1 MSFYFPMSSPSCAD
15 ANRSCLA
22 LPTCAE
28 HPPAAHFFDM
38 LRQSPVYECSPVP
51 PPVSFLRSEL
61 SPIVCMSCHKRG
73 HFICENC
80 YTRLPFI
87 SPALACHNC
96 ASPYGWLSCTACDE
110 PWELVQTSSVLELS
124 PLVRRMITDFKDRGE
139 LRLAVVIAALL
150 SCYFMQ
156 FMQHFHE
163 DGLSARVA
171 TPAPTSVAPAPASA
185 PAVIPTPARLQPHAF
200 LHPDCVCFVPATA
213 LAYRRRGFDH
223 MELVAKNFCA
233 YTRLPFADIALRPQA
248 ADQRKLSRTARRAN
262 LSGSI
267 SILRDCSGLSFLI
280 LDDVITTGAS
290 IRELASA
297 LRARGAREVAALS
310 FARAW

>member
-1 MSFYFPMSSPSCAD
+1 MSFYFPSSSSSCAD
-15 ANRSCLA
+15 ASRSCSA

-28 HPPAAHFFDM
+28 RPSAAHFFDM
-38 LRQSPVYECSPVP
+38 LKQSPVCGHAFLP
-51 PPVSFLRSEL
+51 PPALFLRSEL

-87 SPALACHNC
+87 SPSLACRNC

-110 PWELVQTSSVLELS
+110 PWELTQTSSVLELS

-150 SCYFMQ
+150 SSYVMQ
-156 FMQHFHE
+156 LLDE
-163 DGLSARVA
+163 DDASARA
-171 TPAPTSVAPAPASA
+171 
-185 PAVIPTPARLQPHAF
+185 HAF

-267 SILRDCSGLSFLI
+267 SILKDCSGLSFLI

>member
-1 MSFYFPMSSPSCAD
+1 MSFYFPSSSSSCAD
-15 ANRSCLA
+15 ASRSCSA

-28 HPPAAHFFDM
+28 RPSAAHFFDM
-38 LRQSPVYECSPVP
+38 LKQSPVYGHAFLLP
-51 PPVSFLRSEL
+51 PASFLRSEL

-87 SPALACHNC
+87 SPSLACRNC

-110 PWELVQTSSVLELS
+110 PWELTQTSSVLELS
-124 PLVRRMITDFKDRGE
+124 PLVLRMITDFKDRGE
-139 LRLAVVIAALL
+139 LRLAVLIAALL
-150 SCYFMQ
+150 SSYVMQ
-156 FMQHFHE
+156 LLDE
-163 DGLSARVA
+163 DD
-171 TPAPTSVAPAPASA
+171 ASTRA
-185 PAVIPTPARLQPHAF
+185 HAF

-213 LAYRRRGFDH
+213 SAYRRRGFDH

-248 ADQRKLSRTARRAN
+248 DDQRKLSRTARLAN

>member
-1 MSFYFPMSSPSCAD
+1 MSFYFPSSSSSCAD
-15 ANRSCLA
+15 ASRSCSA

-28 HPPAAHFFDM
+28 RPSAAHFFDM
-38 LRQSPVYECSPVP
+38 LKQSPVCGHAFLP
-51 PPVSFLRSEL
+51 PPASFLRSEL

-87 SPALACHNC
+87 SPSLACRNC

-110 PWELVQTSSVLELS
+110 PWELTQTSSVLELS

-150 SCYFMQ
+150 SSYVMQ
-156 FMQHFHE
+156 LLDE
-163 DGLSARVA
+163 DDASARA
-171 TPAPTSVAPAPASA
+171 
-185 PAVIPTPARLQPHAF
+185 HAF

-248 ADQRKLSRTARRAN
+248 ADQRKLSRTARFAN

>member
-1 MSFYFPMSSPSCAD
+1 MSFYFPSSSSSCAD
-15 ANRSCLA
+15 ASRSCSA

-28 HPPAAHFFDM
+28 RPSAAHFFDM
-38 LRQSPVYECSPVP
+38 LKQSPVCGSASLP
-51 PPVSFLRSEL
+51 PPASFLRSEL

-87 SPALACHNC
+87 SPSLACCNC

-110 PWELVQTSSVLELS
+110 PWELTQTSSVLELS

-150 SCYFMQ
+150 SSYVMQ
-156 FMQHFHE
+156 LLDK
-163 DGLSARVA
+163 DGASARA
-171 TPAPTSVAPAPASA
+171 
-185 PAVIPTPARLQPHAF
+185 HAF

-213 LAYRRRGFDH
+213 SAYRRRGFDH

-248 ADQRKLSRTARRAN
+248 ADQRKLSRTARLAN

>member
-1 MSFYFPMSSPSCAD
+1 MSFYFPSSSSSCAD
-15 ANRSCLA
+15 ASRSCSA

-28 HPPAAHFFDM
+28 RPSAAHFFDM
-38 LRQSPVYECSPVP
+38 LKQSPVCGHAFLP
-51 PPVSFLRSEL
+51 PPASFLRSEL

-87 SPALACHNC
+87 SPSLACRNC

-110 PWELVQTSSVLELS
+110 RWELTQTSSVLELS

-139 LRLAVVIAALL
+139 LRLAVVIAALM
-150 SCYFMQ
+150 SSYVMQ
-156 FMQHFHE
+156 LLDE
-163 DGLSARVA
+163 DDASARA
-171 TPAPTSVAPAPASA
+171 
-185 PAVIPTPARLQPHAF
+185 HAF

-213 LAYRRRGFDH
+213 SAYRRRGFDH

-248 ADQRKLSRTARRAN
+248 ADQRKLSRTARLAN

>member
-1 MSFYFPMSSPSCAD
+1 MSFYFPSSSSSCAD
-15 ANRSCLA
+15 ASRSCSA

-28 HPPAAHFFDM
+28 RPPAAHFFDM
-38 LRQSPVYECSPVP
+38 LRQSPVYGHAFLP
-51 PPVSFLRSEL
+51 PPALFLRSEL

-87 SPALACHNC
+87 SPSLACRNC

-110 PWELVQTSSVLELS
+110 PWELTQTSSVLELS

-150 SCYFMQ
+150 SSYVMQ
-156 FMQHFHE
+156 LLDE
-163 DGLSARVA
+163 DDASARA
-171 TPAPTSVAPAPASA
+171 
-185 PAVIPTPARLQPHAF
+185 HAF

-248 ADQRKLSRTARRAN
+248 ADQRKLSRTARLAN

-267 SILRDCSGLSFLI
+267 SILKDCSGLSFLI

>member
-1 MSFYFPMSSPSCAD
+1 MSFYFPSSSSSCAD
-15 ANRSCLA
+15 ASRSCSA

-28 HPPAAHFFDM
+28 RPSAAHFFDM
-38 LRQSPVYECSPVP
+38 LKQSPVYECSPLP

-87 SPALACHNC
+87 SPALACQNC

-150 SCYFMQ
+150 SSYVMQ
-156 FMQHFHE
+156 LLDE
-163 DGLSARVA
+163 DD
-171 TPAPTSVAPAPASA
+171 APARA
-185 PAVIPTPARLQPHAF
+185 HAF

-213 LAYRRRGFDH
+213 SAYRRRGFDH

-248 ADQRKLSRTARRAN
+248 DDQRKLSRTARLAN

-267 SILRDCSGLSFLI
+267 SILGDCSCLSFLI

>member
-1 MSFYFPMSSPSCAD
+1 MSFYFPSSSSSCAD
-15 ANRSCLA
+15 VSRSCSA
-22 LPTCAE
+22 LSTCAE
-28 HPPAAHFFDM
+28 RPPAAHFFDM
-38 LRQSPVYECSPVP
+38 LKQSPVYGHAFFLP
-51 PPVSFLRSEL
+51 PTSFLRSEL

-87 SPALACHNC
+87 SPSLACRNC

-110 PWELVQTSSVLELS
+110 PWELTQTSSVLELS

-150 SCYFMQ
+150 SSYVMQ
-156 FMQHFHE
+156 LLDE
-163 DGLSARVA
+163 DD
-171 TPAPTSVAPAPASA
+171 ASA
-185 PAVIPTPARLQPHAF
+185 CAYAF

-213 LAYRRRGFDH
+213 SAYRRRGFDH

-248 ADQRKLSRTARRAN
+248 ADQRKLSRTARLAN

>member
-1 MSFYFPMSSPSCAD
+1 MSFYFPSSSSSCAD
-15 ANRSCLA
+15 ASRSCSA

-28 HPPAAHFFDM
+28 RPPAAHFFD
-38 LRQSPVYECSPVP
+38 LLKQSPVCGHAFLP
-51 PPVSFLRSEL
+51 PPASFLRSEL

-87 SPALACHNC
+87 SPSLACRNC

-110 PWELVQTSSVLELS
+110 PWELTQTSSVLELS

-150 SCYFMQ
+150 SSYVMQ
-156 FMQHFHE
+156 LLDE
-163 DGLSARVA
+163 DDASARA
-171 TPAPTSVAPAPASA
+171 
-185 PAVIPTPARLQPHAF
+185 HAF

-267 SILRDCSGLSFLI
+267 SILKDCSGLSFLI

>member
-1 MSFYFPMSSPSCAD
+1 MSFYFPSSSSSCAD
-15 ANRSCLA
+15 ASRSCSA

-28 HPPAAHFFDM
+28 RPPAAHFFDM
-38 LRQSPVYECSPVP
+38 LRQSPVCGHAFLP
-51 PPVSFLRSEL
+51 PPALFLRSEL

-87 SPALACHNC
+87 SPSLACRNC

-110 PWELVQTSSVLELS
+110 PWELTQTSSVLELS

-150 SCYFMQ
+150 SSYVMQ
-156 FMQHFHE
+156 LLDE
-163 DGLSARVA
+163 DDASARA
-171 TPAPTSVAPAPASA
+171 
-185 PAVIPTPARLQPHAF
+185 HAF

-233 YTRLPFADIALRPQA
+233 YTRLPFADIALLPQA

-267 SILRDCSGLSFLI
+267 SILKDCSGLSFLI

>member
-1 MSFYFPMSSPSCAD
+1 MSFYFPSSSSSCAD
-15 ANRSCLA
+15 ASRSCSA

-28 HPPAAHFFDM
+28 RPSAAHFFDM
-38 LRQSPVYECSPVP
+38 LKQSPIYGHAFLP
-51 PPVSFLRSEL
+51 PPALFLRSEL

-87 SPALACHNC
+87 SPSLACRNC

-110 PWELVQTSSVLELS
+110 PWELTQTSSVLELS

-150 SCYFMQ
+150 SSYVMQ
-156 FMQHFHE
+156 LLDE
-163 DGLSARVA
+163 DDASARA
-171 TPAPTSVAPAPASA
+171 
-185 PAVIPTPARLQPHAF
+185 HAF

-248 ADQRKLSRTARRAN
+248 ADQRKLSRTARLAN

>member
-1 MSFYFPMSSPSCAD
+1 MSFYFPSSSSSCAD
-15 ANRSCLA
+15 ASRSCSA

-28 HPPAAHFFDM
+28 RPSAAHFFDM
-38 LRQSPVYECSPVP
+38 LKQSPVCGHAFLP
-51 PPVSFLRSEL
+51 PPASFLRSEL

-87 SPALACHNC
+87 SPSLACRNC

-110 PWELVQTSSVLELS
+110 PWELTQTSSVLELS

-139 LRLAVVIAALL
+139 LRLAVVIAALM
-150 SCYFMQ
+150 SSYVMQ
-156 FMQHFHE
+156 LLDK
-163 DGLSARVA
+163 DGASARA
-171 TPAPTSVAPAPASA
+171 
-185 PAVIPTPARLQPHAF
+185 HAF

-213 LAYRRRGFDH
+213 SAYRRRGFDH

-267 SILRDCSGLSFLI
+267 SILKDCSGLSFLI

>member
-1 MSFYFPMSSPSCAD
+1 MSFYFPSSSSSCAD
-15 ANRSCLA
+15 ASRSCSA

-28 HPPAAHFFDM
+28 RPPAAHFFDM
-38 LRQSPVYECSPVP
+38 LRQSPVYGHAFLP
-51 PPVSFLRSEL
+51 PPASFLRSEL

-87 SPALACHNC
+87 SPSLACRNC

-110 PWELVQTSSVLELS
+110 PWELTQTSSVLELS

-150 SCYFMQ
+150 SSYFMQ
-156 FMQHFHE
+156 LLDE
-163 DGLSARVA
+163 DD
-171 TPAPTSVAPAPASA
+171 APARA
-185 PAVIPTPARLQPHAF
+185 HAF

-213 LAYRRRGFDH
+213 SAYRRRGFDH
-223 MELVAKNFCA
+223 MELVTKNFCA

-248 ADQRKLSRTARRAN
+248 ADQRKLSRSARLAN

>member
-1 MSFYFPMSSPSCAD
+1 MSFYFPSSSSSCAD
-15 ANRSCLA
+15 ASRSCSA

-28 HPPAAHFFDM
+28 RPSAAHFFDM
-38 LRQSPVYECSPVP
+38 LKQSPVCGHAFLP
-51 PPVSFLRSEL
+51 PPASFLRSEL

-87 SPALACHNC
+87 SPSLACRNC

-110 PWELVQTSSVLELS
+110 PWELTQTSSVLELS

-150 SCYFMQ
+150 SSYVMQ
-156 FMQHFHE
+156 LLDE
-163 DGLSARVA
+163 DDASARA
-171 TPAPTSVAPAPASA
+171 
-185 PAVIPTPARLQPHAF
+185 HAF

-248 ADQRKLSRTARRAN
+248 DDQRKLSRTARLAN

-267 SILRDCSGLSFLI
+267 SILKDCSGLSFLI

>member
-1 MSFYFPMSSPSCAD
+1 MSFYFPSSSSSCAD
-15 ANRSCLA
+15 ASRSCSA

-28 HPPAAHFFDM
+28 RPSAAHFFDM
-38 LRQSPVYECSPVP
+38 LKQSPVCGHAFLP
-51 PPVSFLRSEL
+51 PPASFLRSEL

-87 SPALACHNC
+87 SPSLACRNC

-110 PWELVQTSSVLELS
+110 PWELTQTSSVLELS

-150 SCYFMQ
+150 SSYVMQ
-156 FMQHFHE
+156 LLDE
-163 DGLSARVA
+163 DD
-171 TPAPTSVAPAPASA
+171 ASTRA
-185 PAVIPTPARLQPHAF
+185 HAF

-267 SILRDCSGLSFLI
+267 SILKDCSGLSFLI

>member
-1 MSFYFPMSSPSCAD
+1 MSFYFPSSSSSCAD
-15 ANRSCLA
+15 ASRSCSA

-28 HPPAAHFFDM
+28 RPSAAHFFDM
-38 LRQSPVYECSPVP
+38 LKQSPVCGHAFLP
-51 PPVSFLRSEL
+51 PPASFLRSEL

-87 SPALACHNC
+87 SPSLACRNC

-110 PWELVQTSSVLELS
+110 PWELTQTSSVLELS

-150 SCYFMQ
+150 SSYVMQ
-156 FMQHFHE
+156 LLDE
-163 DGLSARVA
+163 DDASARA
-171 TPAPTSVAPAPASA
+171 
-185 PAVIPTPARLQPHAF
+185 HAF

-248 ADQRKLSRTARRAN
+248 DDQRKLSRTARLAN

>member
-1 MSFYFPMSSPSCAD
+1 MSFYFPSSSSSCAD
-15 ANRSCLA
+15 ASRSCSA

-28 HPPAAHFFDM
+28 RPPAAHFFDM
-38 LRQSPVYECSPVP
+38 LRQSPVCGHAFLP
-51 PPVSFLRSEL
+51 PPALFLRSEL

-73 HFICENC
+73 NFICENC

-87 SPALACHNC
+87 SPSLACRNC

-110 PWELVQTSSVLELS
+110 PWELTQTSSVLELS

-150 SCYFMQ
+150 SSYVMQ
-156 FMQHFHE
+156 LLDE
-163 DGLSARVA
+163 DDASARA
-171 TPAPTSVAPAPASA
+171 
-185 PAVIPTPARLQPHAF
+185 HAF

-248 ADQRKLSRTARRAN
+248 ADQRKLSRSARLAN

-267 SILRDCSGLSFLI
+267 SILKDCSGLSFLI

>member
-1 MSFYFPMSSPSCAD
+1 MSFYFPSSSSSCAD
-15 ANRSCLA
+15 ASRSCSA

-28 HPPAAHFFDM
+28 RPSAAHFFDM
-38 LRQSPVYECSPVP
+38 LKQSPVCGHAFLP
-51 PPVSFLRSEL
+51 PPASFLRSEL

-87 SPALACHNC
+87 SPSLACRNC

-110 PWELVQTSSVLELS
+110 PWELTQTSSVLELS

-139 LRLAVVIAALL
+139 LRLAVVIAALM
-150 SCYFMQ
+150 SSYVMQ
-156 FMQHFHE
+156 LLDK
-163 DGLSARVA
+163 DGASARA
-171 TPAPTSVAPAPASA
+171 
-185 PAVIPTPARLQPHAF
+185 HAF

-213 LAYRRRGFDH
+213 SAYRRRGFDH

-248 ADQRKLSRTARRAN
+248 ADQRKLSRTARLAN

>member
-1 MSFYFPMSSPSCAD
+1 MSFYFPSSSSSCAD
-15 ANRSCLA
+15 VSRSCSA

-28 HPPAAHFFDM
+28 RPSAAHFFDM
-38 LRQSPVYECSPVP
+38 LKQSPVYGHAFLP
-51 PPVSFLRSEL
+51 PPASFLRSEL

-73 HFICENC
+73 YFICENC
-80 YTRLPFI
+80 YIRLPFI
-87 SPALACHNC
+87 SPSLACRNC

-110 PWELVQTSSVLELS
+110 PWELTQTSSVLELS

-139 LRLAVVIAALL
+139 LRLAVVIAALM
-150 SCYFMQ
+150 SSYVMQ
-156 FMQHFHE
+156 LLDE
-163 DGLSARVA
+163 DDASARA
-171 TPAPTSVAPAPASA
+171 
-185 PAVIPTPARLQPHAF
+185 HAF

-213 LAYRRRGFDH
+213 SAYRRRGFDH

-233 YTRLPFADIALRPQA
+233 YTRLPFGDIALRPQA
-248 ADQRKLSRTARRAN
+248 DDQRKLSRTARLAN

>member
-1 MSFYFPMSSPSCAD
+1 MSFYFPSSSSSCAD
-15 ANRSCLA
+15 ASRSCSA

-28 HPPAAHFFDM
+28 RPSAAHFFDM
-38 LRQSPVYECSPVP
+38 LKQSPVYGHAFLLP
-51 PPVSFLRSEL
+51 PASFLRSEL

-87 SPALACHNC
+87 SPSLACCNC

-110 PWELVQTSSVLELS
+110 PWELTQTSSVLELS

-150 SCYFMQ
+150 SSYVMQ
-156 FMQHFHE
+156 LLDE
-163 DGLSARVA
+163 DDASARA
-171 TPAPTSVAPAPASA
+171 
-185 PAVIPTPARLQPHAF
+185 HAF

-213 LAYRRRGFDH
+213 SAYRRRGFDH

-248 ADQRKLSRTARRAN
+248 ADQRKLSRTARFAN

-267 SILRDCSGLSFLI
+267 SILGDCSGLSFLI

>member
-1 MSFYFPMSSPSCAD
+1 MSFYFPMSSPSCSD
-15 ANRSCLA
+15 ASRSFSA
-22 LPTCAE
+22 LPPYAE
-28 HPPAAHFFDM
+28 RPPAAHFFDM
-38 LRQSPVYECSPVP
+38 LRQSPVYGSSPLL

-87 SPALACHNC
+87 SPTLACRNC

-150 SCYFMQ
+150 SSYVMQ
-156 FMQHFHE
+156 LLDE
-163 DGLSARVA
+163 DD
-171 TPAPTSVAPAPASA
+171 APARA
-185 PAVIPTPARLQPHAF
+185 HAF

-213 LAYRRRGFDH
+213 SAYRRRGFDH
-223 MELVAKNFCA
+223 MELVTKNFCA
-233 YTRLPFADIALRPQA
+233 MTRLPFADIALRPQA
-248 ADQRKLSRTARRAN
+248 ADQRKLSRTARLAN

-267 SILRDCSGLSFLI
+267 SILGDCSGSSFLI

>member
-1 MSFYFPMSSPSCAD
+1 MSFYFPSSSSSCAD
-15 ANRSCLA
+15 ASRSCSA

-28 HPPAAHFFDM
+28 RPSAAHFFDM
-38 LRQSPVYECSPVP
+38 FKQSPVYGHAFLLP
-51 PPVSFLRSEL
+51 PASFLRSEL

-87 SPALACHNC
+87 SPSLACRNC

-110 PWELVQTSSVLELS
+110 PWELTQTSSVLELS

-139 LRLAVVIAALL
+139 LRLAVVIAALM
-150 SCYFMQ
+150 SSYVMQ
-156 FMQHFHE
+156 LLDK
-163 DGLSARVA
+163 DGASARA
-171 TPAPTSVAPAPASA
+171 
-185 PAVIPTPARLQPHAF
+185 HAF

-213 LAYRRRGFDH
+213 SAYRRRGFDH

-248 ADQRKLSRTARRAN
+248 ADQRKLSRTARLAN

>member
-1 MSFYFPMSSPSCAD
+1 MSFYFPSSSSSCAD
-15 ANRSCLA
+15 ASRSCSA

-28 HPPAAHFFDM
+28 RPSAAHFFDM
-38 LRQSPVYECSPVP
+38 LKQSPVYGHAFLLP
-51 PPVSFLRSEL
+51 PASFLRSEL

-87 SPALACHNC
+87 SPSLACCNC

-110 PWELVQTSSVLELS
+110 PWELTQTHAVLELS

-150 SCYFMQ
+150 SSYVMQ
-156 FMQHFHE
+156 LLDE
-163 DGLSARVA
+163 DD
-171 TPAPTSVAPAPASA
+171 ASTRA
-185 PAVIPTPARLQPHAF
+185 HAF

-213 LAYRRRGFDH
+213 SAYRRRGFDH

-248 ADQRKLSRTARRAN
+248 DDQRKLSRTARLAN

>member
-1 MSFYFPMSSPSCAD
+1 MSFYFPSSSSSCAD
-15 ANRSCLA
+15 ASRSCSA

-28 HPPAAHFFDM
+28 RPPAAHFFDM
-38 LRQSPVYECSPVP
+38 LRQSPVCGHAFLP
-51 PPVSFLRSEL
+51 PPASFLRSEL

-87 SPALACHNC
+87 SPSLACRNC

-110 PWELVQTSSVLELS
+110 PWELTQTSSVLELS

-150 SCYFMQ
+150 SSYVMQ
-156 FMQHFHE
+156 LLDE
-163 DGLSARVA
+163 DDASARA
-171 TPAPTSVAPAPASA
+171 
-185 PAVIPTPARLQPHAF
+185 HAF

-213 LAYRRRGFDH
+213 SAYRRRGFDH

-267 SILRDCSGLSFLI
+267 SILKDCSGLSFLI

>member
-1 MSFYFPMSSPSCAD
+1 MSFYFPSSSSSCAD
-15 ANRSCLA
+15 ASRSCSA

-28 HPPAAHFFDM
+28 RPPAAHFFDM
-38 LRQSPVYECSPVP
+38 LKQSPVCGHAFLP
-51 PPVSFLRSEL
+51 PPASFLRSEL

-87 SPALACHNC
+87 SSSLACRNC

-110 PWELVQTSSVLELS
+110 PWELTQTSSVLELS

-150 SCYFMQ
+150 SSYVMQ
-156 FMQHFHE
+156 LLDE
-163 DGLSARVA
+163 DDASARA
-171 TPAPTSVAPAPASA
+171 
-185 PAVIPTPARLQPHAF
+185 HAF

-267 SILRDCSGLSFLI
+267 SILKDCSGLSFLI

>member
-1 MSFYFPMSSPSCAD
+1 MSFYFPSSSSSCAD
-15 ANRSCLA
+15 ASRSCSA

-28 HPPAAHFFDM
+28 RPSAAHFFDM
-38 LRQSPVYECSPVP
+38 LKQSPVCGHAFLLP
-51 PPVSFLRSEL
+51 PASFLRSEL

-87 SPALACHNC
+87 SPSLACRNC

-110 PWELVQTSSVLELS
+110 PWELTQTSSVLELS

-139 LRLAVVIAALL
+139 LRLAVVIAALM
-150 SCYFMQ
+150 SSYVMQ
-156 FMQHFHE
+156 LLDK
-163 DGLSARVA
+163 DGASARA
-171 TPAPTSVAPAPASA
+171 
-185 PAVIPTPARLQPHAF
+185 HAF

-267 SILRDCSGLSFLI
+267 SILKDCSGLSFLI

>member
-1 MSFYFPMSSPSCAD
+1 MSFYFPSSSSSCAD
-15 ANRSCLA
+15 ASRSCSA

-28 HPPAAHFFDM
+28 LPPAAHFFD
-38 LRQSPVYECSPVP
+38 LLKQSPVYGHAFFLP
-51 PPVSFLRSEL
+51 PASFLRSEL

-87 SPALACHNC
+87 SPSLACRNC

-110 PWELVQTSSVLELS
+110 PWELTQTSSVLELS

-150 SCYFMQ
+150 SSYVMQ
-156 FMQHFHE
+156 LLDE
-163 DGLSARVA
+163 DDASARA
-171 TPAPTSVAPAPASA
+171 
-185 PAVIPTPARLQPHAF
+185 HAF

-213 LAYRRRGFDH
+213 SAYRRRGFDH

-248 ADQRKLSRTARRAN
+248 ADQRKLSRTARLAN

>member
-1 MSFYFPMSSPSCAD
+1 MSFYFPSSSSSCAD
-15 ANRSCLA
+15 ASRSCSA

-28 HPPAAHFFDM
+28 RPPAAHFFD
-38 LRQSPVYECSPVP
+38 LLKQSPVCGHAFLP
-51 PPVSFLRSEL
+51 PPASFLRSEL

-87 SPALACHNC
+87 SPSLACRNC

-110 PWELVQTSSVLELS
+110 PWELTQTSSVLELS

-150 SCYFMQ
+150 SSYVMQ
-156 FMQHFHE
+156 LLDE
-163 DGLSARVA
+163 DDASARA
-171 TPAPTSVAPAPASA
+171 
-185 PAVIPTPARLQPHAF
+185 HAF

-213 LAYRRRGFDH
+213 SAYRRRGFDH

-267 SILRDCSGLSFLI
+267 SILKDCSGLSFLI

>member
-1 MSFYFPMSSPSCAD
+1 MSFYFPSSSSSCAD
-15 ANRSCLA
+15 ASRSCSA

-28 HPPAAHFFDM
+28 RPSAAHFFDM
-38 LRQSPVYECSPVP
+38 LKQSPVCGHAFLP
-51 PPVSFLRSEL
+51 PPASFLRSEL

-87 SPALACHNC
+87 SPSLACRNC

-110 PWELVQTSSVLELS
+110 PWELTQTSSVLELS

-150 SCYFMQ
+150 SSYFMQ
-156 FMQHFHE
+156 LLDE
-163 DGLSARVA
+163 DDASARA
-171 TPAPTSVAPAPASA
+171 
-185 PAVIPTPARLQPHAF
+185 HAF

-213 LAYRRRGFDH
+213 SAYRRRGFDH

-233 YTRLPFADIALRPQA
+233 YTHLPFADIALRPQA
-248 ADQRKLSRTARRAN
+248 ADQRKLSRTERLAN

-290 IRELASA
+290 IRELVSA

>member
-1 MSFYFPMSSPSCAD
+1 MSFYFPSSSSSCAD
-15 ANRSCLA
+15 ASRSCSA

-28 HPPAAHFFDM
+28 RPSAAHFFDM
-38 LRQSPVYECSPVP
+38 LKQSPVYGHAFLLP
-51 PPVSFLRSEL
+51 PASFLRSEL

-87 SPALACHNC
+87 SPSLACRNC

-110 PWELVQTSSVLELS
+110 PWELTQTSSVLELS

-150 SCYFMQ
+150 SSYVMQ
-156 FMQHFHE
+156 LLDE
-163 DGLSARVA
+163 DDASARA
-171 TPAPTSVAPAPASA
+171 
-185 PAVIPTPARLQPHAF
+185 HAF

-267 SILRDCSGLSFLI
+267 SILKDCSGLSFLI

>member
-1 MSFYFPMSSPSCAD
+1 MSFYFPSSSSSCAD
-15 ANRSCLA
+15 ASRSCSA

-28 HPPAAHFFDM
+28 RPSAAHFFDM
-38 LRQSPVYECSPVP
+38 LKQSPVCGHAFLP
-51 PPVSFLRSEL
+51 PPASFLRSEL

-87 SPALACHNC
+87 SPSLACRNC

-110 PWELVQTSSVLELS
+110 PWELTQTSSVLELS

-139 LRLAVVIAALL
+139 LRLAVVVAALL
-150 SCYFMQ
+150 SSYVMQ
-156 FMQHFHE
+156 LLDE
-163 DGLSARVA
+163 DDASARA
-171 TPAPTSVAPAPASA
+171 
-185 PAVIPTPARLQPHAF
+185 HAF

-213 LAYRRRGFDH
+213 SAYRRRGFDH

-267 SILRDCSGLSFLI
+267 SILKDCSGLSFLI

>member
-1 MSFYFPMSSPSCAD
+1 MSFYFPSSSSSCAD
-15 ANRSCLA
+15 ASRSCSA

-28 HPPAAHFFDM
+28 RPPAAHFFDM
-38 LRQSPVYECSPVP
+38 LKQSPVCGHAFLP
-51 PPVSFLRSEL
+51 PPASFLRSEL

-87 SPALACHNC
+87 SPSLACRNC

-110 PWELVQTSSVLELS
+110 PWELTQTSSVLELS

-150 SCYFMQ
+150 SSYVMQ
-156 FMQHFHE
+156 LLDE
-163 DGLSARVA
+163 DDASARA
-171 TPAPTSVAPAPASA
+171 
-185 PAVIPTPARLQPHAF
+185 HAF

-248 ADQRKLSRTARRAN
+248 ADQRKLSRTARLAN

>member
-1 MSFYFPMSSPSCAD
+1 MSFYFPSSSSSCAD
-15 ANRSCLA
+15 ASRSCSA

-28 HPPAAHFFDM
+28 RPSAAHFFDM
-38 LRQSPVYECSPVP
+38 LKQSPVYGHAFLLP
-51 PPVSFLRSEL
+51 PASFLRSEL

-73 HFICENC
+73 NFICENC

-87 SPALACHNC
+87 SPSLACRNC

-110 PWELVQTSSVLELS
+110 PWELTQTSSVLELS

-139 LRLAVVIAALL
+139 LRLAVVIAALM
-150 SCYFMQ
+150 SSYVMQ
-156 FMQHFHE
+156 LLDK
-163 DGLSARVA
+163 DGASARA
-171 TPAPTSVAPAPASA
+171 
-185 PAVIPTPARLQPHAF
+185 HAF

-213 LAYRRRGFDH
+213 SAYRRRGFDH

-248 ADQRKLSRTARRAN
+248 ADQRKLSRTARLAN

>member
-1 MSFYFPMSSPSCAD
+1 MSFYFPSSSSSCAD
-15 ANRSCLA
+15 ASRSCSA

-28 HPPAAHFFDM
+28 RPPAVHFFDM
-38 LRQSPVYECSPVP
+38 LRQSPVYGHAFLP
-51 PPVSFLRSEL
+51 PPALFLRSEL

-87 SPALACHNC
+87 SPSLACRNC

-110 PWELVQTSSVLELS
+110 PWELTQTSSVLELS

-150 SCYFMQ
+150 SSYVMQ
-156 FMQHFHE
+156 LLDE
-163 DGLSARVA
+163 DDASARA
-171 TPAPTSVAPAPASA
+171 
-185 PAVIPTPARLQPHAF
+185 HAF

>member
-150 SCYFMQ
+150 SSYVMQ
-156 FMQHFHE
+156 LLDE
-163 DGLSARVA
+163 DDASARA
-171 TPAPTSVAPAPASA
+171 
-185 PAVIPTPARLQPHAF
+185 HAF

-248 ADQRKLSRTARRAN
+248 DDQRKLSRTARLAN

>member
-1 MSFYFPMSSPSCAD
+1 MSFYFPSSSSSCAD
-15 ANRSCLA
+15 ASRSCSA
-22 LPTCAE
+22 LSTCAE
-28 HPPAAHFFDM
+28 RPPAAHFFDM
-38 LRQSPVYECSPVP
+38 LRQSPVYGHAFLP
-51 PPVSFLRSEL
+51 PPALFLRSEL

-87 SPALACHNC
+87 SPSLACRNC

-110 PWELVQTSSVLELS
+110 PWELTQTSSVLELS

-150 SCYFMQ
+150 SSYVMQ
-156 FMQHFHE
+156 LLDE
-163 DGLSARVA
+163 DDASARA
-171 TPAPTSVAPAPASA
+171 
-185 PAVIPTPARLQPHAF
+185 HAF

-248 ADQRKLSRTARRAN
+248 ADQRKLSRTARLAN

-267 SILRDCSGLSFLI
+267 SILKDCSGLSFLI

>member
-1 MSFYFPMSSPSCAD
+1 MSFYFPSSSSSCAD
-15 ANRSCLA
+15 ASRSCSA

-28 HPPAAHFFDM
+28 RPSAAHFFDM
-38 LRQSPVYECSPVP
+38 LKQSPICGHAFLP
-51 PPVSFLRSEL
+51 PPASFLRSEL

-87 SPALACHNC
+87 SPTLACRNC

-110 PWELVQTSSVLELS
+110 PWELTQTSSVLELS

-150 SCYFMQ
+150 SSYVMQ
-156 FMQHFHE
+156 LLDE
-163 DGLSARVA
+163 DDASARA
-171 TPAPTSVAPAPASA
+171 
-185 PAVIPTPARLQPHAF
+185 HAF

-248 ADQRKLSRTARRAN
+248 ADQRKLSRTARLAN

-267 SILRDCSGLSFLI
+267 SILKDCSGLSFLI

>member
-1 MSFYFPMSSPSCAD
+1 MSFYFPSSSSSCAD
-15 ANRSCLA
+15 ASRSCSA

-28 HPPAAHFFDM
+28 RPSAAHFFDM
-38 LRQSPVYECSPVP
+38 LKQSPVYGHAFLLP
-51 PPVSFLRSEL
+51 PASFLRSEL

-87 SPALACHNC
+87 SPSLACRNC

-110 PWELVQTSSVLELS
+110 PWELTQTSSVLELS

-139 LRLAVVIAALL
+139 LRLAVVIAALM
-150 SCYFMQ
+150 SSYVMQ
-156 FMQHFHE
+156 LLDK
-163 DGLSARVA
+163 DGASARA
-171 TPAPTSVAPAPASA
+171 
-185 PAVIPTPARLQPHAF
+185 HAF

-213 LAYRRRGFDH
+213 SAYRRRGFDH

-248 ADQRKLSRTARRAN
+248 ADQRKLSRTARLAN

>member
-1 MSFYFPMSSPSCAD
+1 MSFYFPSSSSSCAD
-15 ANRSCLA
+15 ASRSCSA

-28 HPPAAHFFDM
+28 RPSAAHFFDM
-38 LRQSPVYECSPVP
+38 LKQSPVCGHAFLP
-51 PPVSFLRSEL
+51 PPASFLRSEL

-87 SPALACHNC
+87 SPSLACRNC

-110 PWELVQTSSVLELS
+110 PWELTQTSSVLELS

-150 SCYFMQ
+150 SSYVMQ
-156 FMQHFHE
+156 LLDE
-163 DGLSARVA
+163 DDASARA
-171 TPAPTSVAPAPASA
+171 
-185 PAVIPTPARLQPHAF
+185 HAF
-200 LHPDCVCFVPATA
+200 LHPDCVCFVPATSS
-213 LAYRRRGFDH
+213 AYRRRGFDH

-248 ADQRKLSRTARRAN
+248 ADQRKLSRTARLAN

-267 SILRDCSGLSFLI
+267 SILKDCSGLSFLI